1 MTDLELD
8 YQIAEAALE
17 EADEAF
23 TKLREDYLALRDH
36 ADELKAI
43 LRNHGIEYP
52 DFCGW

>member
-8 YQIAEAALE
+8 FQIAALSLQ

-23 TKLREDYLALRDH
+23 TKLRDDYHELREH
-36 ADELKAI
+36 TEELETI

>member
-8 YQIAEAALE
+8 YQIAEAALQ

-23 TKLREDYLALRDH
+23 AKLREDYHALRAH
-36 ADELKAI
+36 TDELETI
-43 LRNHGIEYP
+43 LRNRGIDYP